1 MDSIGKYKIIK
12 ELGAGGFGAVYLAED
27 PRLGEQVAI
36 KVFRIR
42 DENVAQQATTATGD
56 AGEVLKG
63 RFLNEARTLRKL
75 QRNPHI
81 VEVFDFDELDD
92 GTPYYV
98 MPYLPRSLKN
108 ELGSDATDAQVIA
121 ELDPEDKPRRLPLT
135 QCWLYL
141 EQLLIAL
148 KDVHK
153 AGLIHRDIKPAN
165 LLFDEHGAVKL
176 CDFGIAKV
184 PDSEHSYSGIGMGS
198 RNYMAPEQRQSA
210 KHVDAR
216 SDIYSAGVLAYR
228 MITGTLP
235 EGRYADPIH
244 YQPGLS
250 KEQNDFVL
258 KSLSQQK
265 HERYANGI
273 DMLNALRA
281 LEAKEPDALTENT
294 GTWVGQENHIRPELK
309 PLEQKIQLTLEA
321 HGEIPKH
328 EKPVLMALAD
338 LGGLSEPELALLI
351 QSVGE
356 NLASNNPSQRAFQ
369 QWVDKLNGYAA
380 NRQKVTAT
388 ERKALIEAGL
398 LTTGRDRSELE
409 KLLNEKLVESETVS
423 PSQSAKQ
430 EPLKATPPEP
440 APSAAEPEKK
450 RKLVPMILICLLIGL
465 AGGGYYY
472 YDQQQQMAAN
482 QIAKDTAAAKRK
494 LEQTKKEEA
503 AAWSAAAEKNTIE
516 AFQSYIDA
524 WPRGEHITDA
534 RSSKR
539 KLEAE
544 DEARRA
550 AQRVSFY
557 VNTIPDDARVRIL
570 NIGPPY
576 QYGMAL
582 DSGRYEVEVS
592 KEGYQTYRGWYVLSR
607 ANNSLSISL
616 KEVVKV
622 VGANIEK
629 KPVVFDKPAITPA
642 QIPPPSLS
650 QDFVSTTEEPAPKP
664 ELDNKNDATP
674 IVRIDPR
681 YPPQAARDG
690 KEGWVQLS
698 FTINEQGGVEDIAVI
713 KAEPERI
720 FDREARKALS
730 KWKYKPKVVNGEAV
744 KQTGMFVQLDF
755 KLGY

>member
-121 ELDPEDKPRRLPLT
+121 ELDPEEKPRRLPLT

-244 YQPGLS
+244 YQPGLT
-250 KEQNDFVL
+250 EAQNDFIL
-258 KSLSQQK
+258 KALSQQK
-265 HERYANGI
+265 DDRFVDGAA
-273 DMLNALRA
+273 MLSALRT
-281 LEAKEPDALTENT
+281 LEGKNSSGADEST
-294 GTWVGQENHIRPELK
+294 GTWVGGTDDIRPELK
-309 PLEQKIQLTLEA
+309 PLEQKIIQLLQSN
-321 HGEIPKH
+321 GEIRTSDRPI
-328 EKPVLMALAD
+328 LQALAD
-338 LGGLSEPELALLI
+338 LGGLSASELEQLIVQIAEQQSSQDPQFKAL
-351 QSVGE
+351 S
-356 NLASNNPSQRAFQ
+356 NWLATVRN
-369 QWVDKLNGYAA
+369 KAA
-380 NRQKVTAT
+380 VTAA
-388 ERKALIEAGL
+388 ERTVLIEAGV
-398 LTTGRDRSELE
+398 LTTGKSKAELE
-409 KLLNEKLVESETVS
+409 AILDAGKVKKAA
-423 PSQSAKQ
+423 SA
-430 EPLKATPPEP
+430 
-440 APSAAEPEKK
+440 PEKK
-450 RKLVPMILICLLIGL
+450 P
-465 AGGGYYY
+465 AP
-472 YDQQQQMAAN
+472 
-482 QIAKDTAAAKRK
+482 
-494 LEQTKKEEA
+494 E
-503 AAWSAAAEKNTIE
+503 
-516 AFQSYIDA
+516 
-524 WPRGEHITDA
+524 
-534 RSSKR
+534 
-539 KLEAE
+539 
-544 DEARRA
+544 
-550 AQRVSFY
+550 
-557 VNTIPDDARVRIL
+557 VN
-570 NIGPPY
+570 
-576 QYGMAL
+576 
-582 DSGRYEVEVS
+582 
-592 KEGYQTYRGWYVLSR
+592 
-607 ANNSLSISL
+607 
-616 KEVVKV
+616 
-622 VGANIEK
+622 
-629 KPVVFDKPAITPA
+629 
-642 QIPPPSLS
+642 
-650 QDFVSTTEEPAPKP
+650 PAPKSKP
-664 ELDNKNDATP
+664 AS
-674 IVRIDPR
+674 DPR
-681 YPPQAARDG
+681 PASKVVDKPVPPQETKRKSPALFIVPILASVLGVGGYFFAYDVEPAKPKPKASKELFMSQLVKEWESKFSLIKGGQKQLGCSTADNDCKEVEARQVSISVEDFYMSQGEVSFAMWDSCVQAGYCSHTPGDRFWGRGDMPVINVSYEDVTGDFIPWLNKLTGNKYRLSTEQEWEFAARGKADSIYYWGNYIG
-690 KEGWVQLS
+690 KEQANCFGCGRNIKRPAVAYSYTQNDNELYNMLGNVWEMTDSCWSDQLLTKGPDTRKCGELVKRGGAWNSSPSLIKLSTRQS
-698 FTINEQGGVEDIAVI
+698 FAKDERSDDLGFRLVRVE
-713 KAEPERI
+713 
-720 FDREARKALS
+720 
-730 KWKYKPKVVNGEAV
+730 
-744 KQTGMFVQLDF
+744 
-755 KLGY
+755 